1 MTMPPLFVQGGSLYG
16 TAEAFEEEG
25 KEASREFRTGL
36 TVGRRTEL

>member
-1 MTMPPLFVQGGSLYG
+1 MPRPPLFIQDGSLYG

-36 TVGRRTEL
+36 TAGRRTEL